1 MSTNTKNL
9 NDRIKEIRKVLN
21 MSQKEVAK
29 EMGISQGTV
38 SWSEQPGNN
47 VPESTIKS
55 LCTLFNVNVNYLLY
69 GELPMFVQSNTFSLD
84 NFIKEKGGTDLE
96 KEIIKTYFEL
106 DPLIRKAI
114 IEHFKN
120 SFLSSIPPTQI
131 LYEECPDSPEDLE
144 KKYPPLN
151 NEIKD
156 IG

>member
-1 MSTNTKNL
+1 MSTNTENL
-9 NDRIKEIRKVLN
+9 NDRIKEVRKALN

-29 EMGISQGTV
+29 EMGVSQGTV

-55 LCTLFNVNVNYLLY
+55 LCTLFNVNVDYLLH
-69 GELPMFVQSNTFSLD
+69 GELPMFVQSDTFSLD

-106 DPLIRKAI
+106 DPQIRKAI
-114 IEHFKN
+114 IDHFKN
-120 SFLSSIPPTQI
+120 SLFSSNPTTKS
-131 LYEECPDSPEDLE
+131 LYEECPETPEELE
-144 KKYPPLN
+144 EKFPPLN
-151 NEIKD
+151 DKVKD